1 MYLFANFDNEE
12 LNFLQNVDSD
22 DFDWTLH
29 SVCHLLIDRLLR
41 YMVIY
46 ILLFVVMCFKDDV
59 YSE

>member
-29 SVCHLLIDRLLR
+29 SVCHLPIDKLLR

-46 ILLFVVMCFKDDV
+46 MLLFVVMCFKDDV

>member
-29 SVCHLLIDRLLR
+29 SVCYLLIDRLLR

-46 ILLFVVMCFKDDV
+46 MLLFVVMCFKDDV

>member
-29 SVCHLLIDRLLR
+29 SVCQLLIDRLLR